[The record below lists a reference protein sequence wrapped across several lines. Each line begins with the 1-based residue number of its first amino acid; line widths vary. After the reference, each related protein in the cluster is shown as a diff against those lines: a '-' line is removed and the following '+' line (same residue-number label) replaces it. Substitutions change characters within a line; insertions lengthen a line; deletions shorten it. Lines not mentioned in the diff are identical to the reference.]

1 MVPAFVMVNV
11 TVPAG
16 IVAAESSTFHS
27 DRLAVTAAGSPA
39 GRDRGAAAATAAATN
54 NPAMLRSET
63 NAVRLICAPFPEKSA
78 PAASYTGKDTPV
90 SPVIPAG
97 IIGAAAGSP
106 YVTERDTLTEDAL
119 EPTELERFEAVVL
132 PHLDA
137 AYNLARYLT
146 RDADD
151 AQDIV
156 QEASLRAFRYF
167 AGFRGTAASEGRAWL
182 LAIVRNTARTWR
194 DRNRHNTQA
203 ATFDEE
209 QHSDAI
215 AGDHPEAAI
224 VRQSEDEAVRAAI
237 DRLPTEFREVIV
249 LRELEGLSY
258 KEISDVAG
266 VPVGTVM
273 SRLSRARRRLEEALC
288 PASEDC

>member
-1 MVPAFVMVNV
+1 LARR
-11 TVPAG
+11 AG
-16 IVAAESSTFHS
+16 
-27 DRLAVTAAGSPA
+27 
-39 GRDRGAAAATAAATN
+39 
-54 NPAMLRSET
+54 LRT
-63 NAVRLICAPFPEKSA
+63 QA
-78 PAASYTGKDTPV
+78 
-90 SPVIPAG
+90 
-97 IIGAAAGSP
+97 
-106 YVTERDTLTEDAL
+106 ERDTLTEDAL

-194 DRNRHNTQA
+194 DRNRHNAQA

-209 QHSDAI
+209 LHSDAI
-215 AGDHPEAAI
+215 ADDHPEAAI
-224 VRQSEDEAVRAAI
+224 VRQSEDKAVRAAI
-237 DRLPTEFREVIV
+237 DRLPSEFREVIV

-258 KEISDVAG
+258 KEISEVAG

-288 PASEDC
+288 PTSEDC

>member
-1 MVPAFVMVNV
+1 
-11 TVPAG
+11 
-16 IVAAESSTFHS
+16 
-27 DRLAVTAAGSPA
+27 
-39 GRDRGAAAATAAATN
+39 
-54 NPAMLRSET
+54 
-63 NAVRLICAPFPEKSA
+63 
-78 PAASYTGKDTPV
+78 
-90 SPVIPAG
+90 
-97 IIGAAAGSP
+97 
-106 YVTERDTLTEDAL
+106 L

-194 DRNRHNTQA
+194 DRNRHNAQA

-209 QHSDAI
+209 LHSHAI
-215 AGDHPEAAI
+215 ADDHPEAAI